1 MKNDFKITLTD
12 EQRQDNII
20 NLIKELMKT
29 KDMDVVMD
37 IKNKVDEYLKGEDA
51 L

>member
-1 MKNDFKITLTD
+1 MKNDFKVTLTD

-37 IKNKVDEYLKGEDA
+37 IKNKVDEYLKGEDV
-51 L
+51 